1 MQKNMFKNTYKSLLY
16 LSLLSIPL
24 TAKPALAD
32 KNNISIC
39 QGNTQQIL
47 FFSKDRQSCS
57 IAIGNFLPEVVDI
70 LLDPVENL
78 GLEQQLQQGQW
89 LLEDL
94 GGRGVIDNLQ
104 TKLKFDSQGRIS
116 GLAGCNSYFG
126 QYKLNGE
133 NLKISNIASTRK
145 ACSEAVANQE
155 SLFLNAL
162 ERAYQIRIDGPYLL
176 IYSKGLKQP
185 LKFTLLY

>member
-1 MQKNMFKNTYKSLLY
+1 VITNG
-16 LSLLSIPL
+16 
-24 TAKPALAD
+24 A
-32 KNNISIC
+32 
-39 QGNTQQIL
+39 
-47 FFSKDRQSCS
+47 
-57 IAIGNFLPEVVDI
+57 PEVVDI

-116 GLAGCNSYFG
+116 GLAGCNQYFG
-126 QYKLNGE
+126 QYKLNGG